1 MLIFVNHLNVKK
13 WKLKKCWLQSLEY
26 LTGEAPKYDDSINQI
41 SMDEVQEKMLEML
54 QGDYNYDKIIEVISN
69 KVGDKVQDLQFIRA
83 LITAICEACI
93 SG

>member
-1 MLIFVNHLNVKK
+1 M
-13 WKLKKCWLQSLEY
+13 QSLEY
-26 LTGEAPKYDDSINQI
+26 LTGEAPKYDESINQI